1 MIGRRRAALLCL
13 ATAALAAG
21 GLAGLGLWPGSE
33 VRIDVLLEQLAAHPA
48 TPAVLLG
55 LIVACG
61 LLVAPVSGLVAVT
74 GILWDPLTAFGAA
87 FTAQMTGGVLGWA
100 AGRRLDVAALAAR
113 HPKRPVAK
121 ATALIADNP
130 LKASLLM
137 RMVPGVP
144 FALQNGILGAAG
156 VGFLPF
162 LAGSALGV
170 GGAVAVFTLS
180 GAAGAQALR
189 RVESAVDVA
198 WAMQAG
204 LLVLG
209 IWLWFSR
216 PRAEG
221 AGADVQG

>member
-1 MIGRRRAALLCL
+1 MTGRRRAALLCL
-13 ATAALAAG
+13 TTAALAGA
-21 GLAGLGLWPGSE
+21 GLAALGLWPGSE
-33 VRIDVLLEQLAAHPA
+33 VRVDALLDRLAAHPA
-48 TPAVLLG
+48 TPAILLG
-55 LIVACG
+55 LIIACG
-61 LLVAPVSGLVAVT
+61 ILVAPVSGLVAVT
-74 GILWDPLTAFGAA
+74 GVLWDPLPAFAAA

-121 ATALIADNP
+121 ATTLIADNP

-156 VGFLPF
+156 VRLAPF

-180 GAAGAQALR
+180 GAAGAKALR
-189 RVESAVDVA
+189 QLESAVDVV

-204 LLVLG
+204 LIALG
-209 IWLWFSR
+209 VWLWFSR
-216 PRAEG
+216 PRAQGG
-221 AGADVQG
+221 AEPLI